1 MTIDPPKIDSRDQQ
15 MLFEQV
21 RDLALYYCPE
31 WKKDAAAIES
41 DKYADA
47 LMHIFSRMMEIIIQ
61 RLNKVPD
68 KNFLTFLDMVG
79 TGLFPPRVA
88 AAPLTFTM
96 AKGETKYRKIPCGTQ
111 AATAQTKEK
120 EAIVFETTEDI
131 TIIPQKLAGAV
142 SLSPDE
148 DKWSDQTAVLS
159 GNTTE
164 AVVLFKGKELVPHR
178 LYLGNSVLF
187 SFKEKAVITLDI
199 TLKADIAQA
208 VPWEVKWYYFDEN
221 LAPKSLDVAAGTDK
235 NVAGLLKSGSFS
247 FEPVGGISEKAL
259 IGRNPQKS
267 WTKHW
272 IYAELNTPIPKEN
285 LPLINT
291 IKASVSI
298 TPGSPVPPDL
308 AFSNNFQVD
317 LTKDF
322 YPFGERPKFNDTFYI
337 GSKEVFSKKDAIITL
352 KFNFSPGVDSPNTE
366 SITLVWE
373 FWDGNSWKTIYET
386 TQQGVPAEKGD
397 YKFTDTTNAF
407 TFKAT
412 PQKKEATVKFTCPKI
427 EEKEING
434 EKNNWVRV
442 RIIDGNYGKDAS
454 YDKISIDA
462 GKGTGKIT
470 SKGNIVT
477 GSKDTKFKTELG
489 IGDSIIAAN
498 QTRTVTGISG
508 ETSLTIDSAFEPDLG
523 STDFTI
529 KKTGWLYRQLTYKPP
544 SISNLSLEYSFN
556 LSGKDLETILTYND
570 FIYRD
575 EIEACKGGNKT
586 FTPFQ
591 PVADTQQAVYL
602 AFDQDISTLPV
613 TIFFPLLES
622 MFTVLMTP
630 ESYNPPVLAWEYWT
644 GKTWSLLSVEDGTR
658 NLTKMEMIQ
667 FLAPDGVEKRYCFE
681 FGTEYYWIRARL
693 DKGKYDNLPR
703 LKGIYT
709 NTVWAYNRITVD
721 SEILGSSNGKT
732 GQVFNFSHFPVLPG
746 QKIIVREISLTE
758 EEKSTIRFE
767 EGKDAI
773 EEIKDDDGNV
783 IGYWVRWHEKN
794 YLYSSG
800 PYSRHYIIDRNK
812 GTITFGN
819 GEMGMIP
826 PAEKDNIRCSYQ
838 YGGGVKGNNVGARS
852 ITKPKTVFPF
862 VESVTNHE
870 DSDGGE
876 DRKDLDWL
884 RERGPQT
891 IKHRDRAVTYED
903 FEWLV
908 REASPKV
915 ARVKCLPTTDPGENF
930 RPGWITMI
938 IVPDERENPKPI
950 PGRGM
955 INEIQDYIFSRTST
969 YLTTCPSQ
977 INLIGPGYIQVGV
990 EAKVHFISI
999 ADAKIIEGRIIDNLK
1014 RFFHP
1019 LIGGPEKEGWD
1030 FGRNVYISQVY
1041 DVIENTDGVDYVDEL
1056 VLNASIQIYKLILM
1070 ESLILSDSYPENSRI
1085 ETIDGK
1091 ISFSLA
1097 EKLPEGKIDALTVMG
1112 FKEGDSIILSH
1123 PDKYL
1128 FCWEEIP
1135 GSDSVR
1141 LIDFL
1146 KQNYS
1151 IDWVK
1156 TGKIDK
1162 IDNYKTIIVSTEKNY
1177 LTLNLNTDKTKVN
1190 LIIDDGRTDE
1200 FTVKP
1205 ENDKLKI
1212 YQDKRVSLV
1221 IKSVSHEMLGD
1232 ILECEPSQVDDEYPA
1247 GSIVKTSDGR
1257 IKSFT
1262 LNKVPAGDISLNP
1275 LKISILNVGDSFVLS
1290 LKDDSSKRLTGM
1302 IKKVSN
1308 SEKIFI
1314 EKNYLVYSGEHAIN
1328 TKPKEELAYRYLI
1341 NTNTKEIHDLS
1352 RVLPNCN
1359 LNQMQKDHMI
1369 FTRTLDKIDEYDYCG
1384 WCFGPEMSTH

>member
-1 MTIDPPKIDSRDQQ
+1 MTADPPKIDSRDQQ

-31 WKKDAAAIES
+31 WKDVPAIES
-41 DKYADA
+41 DKYADT
-47 LMHIFSRMMEIIIQ
+47 LMHIFSRMIEIIIQ

-68 KNFLTFLDMVG
+68 KNFLVFLDMVG
-79 TGLFPPRVA
+79 TNLYPPTEAR
-88 AAPLTFTM
+88 APLTFNM
-96 AKGETKYRKIPCGTQ
+96 AKGETTYRRIPAGAQ
-111 AATAQTKEK
+111 VATAQTKEK
-120 EAIVFETTEDI
+120 EAIVFETAKDI
-131 TIIPQKLAGAV
+131 TIIPPKLVGAV

-148 DKWSDQTAVLS
+148 DKWADQTAVLS

-178 LYLGNSVLF
+178 LYLGDSGLF
-187 SFKEKAVITLDI
+187 SFKEKAVITLDVV
-199 TLKADIAQA
+199 LKVDISQT
-208 VPWEVKWYYFDEN
+208 VPWEVKWYCFDEN
-221 LAPKSLDVAAGTDK
+221 LAPKSLNVAAGTDK
-235 NVAGLLKSGSFS
+235 NVANLLKSGSIV
-247 FEPVGGISEKAL
+247 FEPVGGISEKTLTAKD
-259 IGRNPQKS
+259 QEKD

-272 IYAELNTPIPKEN
+272 MYAELNTPIPKDN

-298 TPGSPVPPDL
+298 ASGSPVPPDL
-308 AFSNNFQVD
+308 AFFNNVPID
-317 LTKDF
+317 LTRDF
-322 YPFGERPKFNDTFYI
+322 FPFGERPKFNDTFYI
-337 GSKEVFSKKDAIITL
+337 GSKEVFSKEGAILTL
-352 KFNFSPGVDSPNTE
+352 KFNFSAGVDSPDTKA
-366 SITLVWE
+366 ITLVWE
-373 FWDGNSWKTIYET
+373 FWDGNSWKTIYKT
-386 TQQGVPAEKGD
+386 TQEGVSGDKGD

-407 TFKAT
+407 TFKAAD
-412 PQKKEATVKFTCPKI
+412 QKTVKFTCPKI

-434 EKNNWVRV
+434 EKNHWVRV
-442 RIIDGNYGKDAS
+442 RIIGGNYGKDAS
-454 YDKISIDA
+454 YDEISIDA
-462 GKGTGKIT
+462 GKGTGKIK
-470 SKGNIVT
+470 SKDKFVT
-477 GSKDTKFKTELG
+477 GTETKFKTELK
-489 IGDSIIAAN
+489 IGDSITSARQARI
-498 QTRTVTGISG
+498 VTSISDDN
-508 ETSLTIDSAFEPDLG
+508 SLTIDSAFEPDIA
-523 STDFTI
+523 SDTDFTI
-529 KKTGWLYRQLTYKPP
+529 KKTGWIYKPPTYKPP
-544 SISNLSLEYSFN
+544 SISKLALEYSYN
-556 LSGKDLETILTYND
+556 ISKKDLEVILTYND
-570 FIYRD
+570 FIYCD
-575 EIEACKGGNKT
+575 ETEACRSGKT

-602 AFDQDISTLPV
+602 AFGQDISTLPV
-613 TIFFPLLES
+613 TIFFPLLEN

-667 FLAPDGVEKRYCFE
+667 FLAPDDVEKRHCFE

-693 DKGKYDNLPR
+693 DKGKYENLPR

-721 SEILGSSNGKT
+721 NEILGSSNGKT
-732 GQVFNFSHFPVLPG
+732 SQVFNFSHFPVLPG
-746 QKIIVREISLTE
+746 QKVIVREISLTE

-783 IGYWVRWHEKN
+783 IGYWVRWHERN

-812 GTITFGN
+812 GTITFGD

-838 YGGGVKGNNVGARS
+838 YGGGVKGNNVGVQS
-852 ITKPKTVFPF
+852 ITKPMTVFPF
-862 VESVTNHE
+862 VESVTNYE

-884 RERGPQT
+884 REQGPQT

-903 FEWLV
+903 FEWLA

-955 INEIQDYIFSRTST
+955 INEIQDYIFNRTST

-990 EAKVHFISI
+990 EAKVHFTSI
-999 ADAKIIEGRIIDNLK
+999 TDAKIIEGRIIDNLK

-1041 DVIENTDGVDYVDEL
+1041 DVIENTDGVDYVDDL

-1070 ESLILSDSYPENSRI
+1070 ESLILSDSYPEYSRI
-1085 ETIDGK
+1085 ESSDGK
-1091 ISFSLA
+1091 ISVSLA
-1097 EKLPEGKIDALTVMG
+1097 EELPEGKTDALTVMG

-1123 PDKYL
+1123 
-1128 FCWEEIP
+1128 
-1135 GSDSVR
+1135 
-1141 LIDFL
+1141 
-1146 KQNYS
+1146 
-1151 IDWVK
+1151 
-1156 TGKIDK
+1156 
-1162 IDNYKTIIVSTEKNY
+1162 
-1177 LTLNLNTDKTKVN
+1177 
-1190 LIIDDGRTDE
+1190 
-1200 FTVKP
+1200 
-1205 ENDKLKI
+1205 
-1212 YQDKRVSLV
+1212 QDKSANLV
-1221 IKSVSHEMLGD
+1221 IKSVSHGMLD
-1232 ILECEPSQVDDEYPA
+1232 DTLECEPSQVDDEYPA

-1262 LNKVPAGDISLNP
+1262 LNKAPAGDIGLNP

-1290 LKDDSSKRLTGM
+1290 FKDDSSKRLTGM

-1314 EKNYLVYSGEHAIN
+1314 EENYLVYSGEHAIN
-1328 TKPKEELAYRYLI
+1328 KVKEELAYRYLI
-1341 NTNTKEIHDLS
+1341 NTNTKEIHDLN
-1352 RVLPNCN
+1352 RIQPNCN
-1359 LNQMQKDHMI
+1359 LNLIQKDHMI

-1384 WCFGPEMSTH
+1384 WCFGPGMSKR

>member
-15 MLFEQV
+15 MLYEQV

-31 WKKDAAAIES
+31 WKDADAIES

-47 LMHIFSRMMEIIIQ
+47 LMHIFSRMLEIIIQ

-79 TGLFPPRVA
+79 TSLFPPRVA

-96 AKGETKYRKIPCGTQ
+96 AKGETSYRKIPSGTQ

-120 EAIVFETTEDI
+120 EAVVFETTEDI
-131 TIIPQKLAGAV
+131 TIIPQKLVGAV

-148 DKWSDQTAVLS
+148 DKWANQTAVLS
-159 GNTTE
+159 GTTE
-164 AVVLFKGKELVPHR
+164 DVVLFEGKELVPHR
-178 LYLGNSVLF
+178 LYLGNSELF

-199 TLKADIAQA
+199 SLKADIAQA

-221 LAPKSLDVAAGTDK
+221 SAPKSLDVAAGTDK
-235 NVAGLLKSGSFS
+235 DVANLLKSGSFS
-247 FEPVGGISEKAL
+247 FEPVGGISEKTL
-259 IGRNPQKS
+259 VGRETQEN
-267 WTKHW
+267 WANHW
-272 IYAELNTPIPKEN
+272 IYAELDTPIPKEN
-285 LPLINT
+285 LPFINT

-298 TPGSPVPPDL
+298 PGSTVPSDL
-308 AFSNNFQVD
+308 AFFNNVPID

-337 GSKEVFSKKDAIITL
+337 GSKEVFSKNDAIITL
-352 KFNFSPGVDSPNTE
+352 KFNFSLGVDSPDTE
-366 SITLVWE
+366 AITLVWE

-386 TQQGVPAEKGD
+386 TQKGVPAEKGD
-397 YKFTDTTNAF
+397 YKFIDTTNAF

-454 YDKISIDA
+454 YDKISVDA
-462 GKGTGKIT
+462 GTGAGKIT

-477 GSKDTKFKTELG
+477 GTDTKFKTQLG
-489 IGDSIIAAN
+489 IGDSIIATKQN
-498 QTRTVTGISG
+498 QARTVTGISKDT
-508 ETSLTIDSAFEPDLG
+508 ELIIDSAFEPDLD

-544 SISNLSLEYSFN
+544 SISSLALEYSFN

-570 FIYRD
+570 FIYHD
-575 EIEACKGGNKT
+575 ETEAPKASNKNII
-586 FTPFQ
+586 PFQ

-613 TIFFPLLES
+613 TIFFPLLEN

-658 NLTKMEMIQ
+658 NLIKLEMIQ
-667 FLAPDGVEKRYCFE
+667 FLAPDDMEKRYCFE

-693 DKGKYDNLPR
+693 DKGKYENLPR

-746 QKIIVREISLTE
+746 QKVMVLEISLTE
-758 EEKSTIRFE
+758 EMKSAIRLE

-773 EEIKDDDGNV
+773 EEIEDDDGNV
-783 IGYWVRWHEKN
+783 IGYWVRWHEMN

-800 PYSRHYIIDRNK
+800 PQSRHYIIDRNK
-812 GTITFGN
+812 GTITFGD
-819 GEMGMIP
+819 GERGMIP
-826 PAEKDNIRCSYQ
+826 PAGKDNIRCSYQ
-838 YGGGVKGNNVGARS
+838 YGGGANGNNVGVQS
-852 ITKPKTVFPF
+852 ITKLRTAFPF

-870 DSDGGE
+870 DSDGGG
-876 DRKDLDWL
+876 DMKNLDWL

-977 INLIGPGYIQVGV
+977 INLIGPGYIKVGV
-990 EAKVHFISI
+990 EAKVHFTSV
-999 ADAKIIEGRIIDNLK
+999 ADAKIIEGRIIENLK

-1041 DVIENTDGVDYVDEL
+1041 EVIESTDGVDYVDGL
-1056 VLNASIQIYKLILM
+1056 TLNASVQMYKLILK
-1070 ESLILSDSYPENSRI
+1070 ESLILSDSYPEYSRV
-1085 ETIDGK
+1085 ETSDGK
-1091 ISFSLA
+1091 LLFSLA
-1097 EKLPEGKIDALTVMG
+1097 ENLPEEQIDTLTVMG
-1112 FKEGDSIILSH
+1112 FKEGDNIILSH
-1123 PDKYL
+1123 
-1128 FCWEEIP
+1128 
-1135 GSDSVR
+1135 
-1141 LIDFL
+1141 
-1146 KQNYS
+1146 
-1151 IDWVK
+1151 
-1156 TGKIDK
+1156 
-1162 IDNYKTIIVSTEKNY
+1162 
-1177 LTLNLNTDKTKVN
+1177 
-1190 LIIDDGRTDE
+1190 
-1200 FTVKP
+1200 
-1205 ENDKLKI
+1205 
-1212 YQDKRVSLV
+1212 QDKSASLV
-1221 IKSVSHEMLGD
+1221 IRSVSHGMLGD
-1232 ILECEPSQVDDEYPA
+1232 ILECEQSQIDTVYPA
-1247 GSIVKTSDGR
+1247 GSIVKTSDER

-1262 LNKVPAGDISLNP
+1262 LNEVPEGDISLNP
-1275 LKISILNVGDSFVLS
+1275 LKISILNAGDGFVMS
-1290 LKDDSSKRLTGM
+1290 LRDDTSKRVTGA

-1308 SEKIFI
+1308 PEKIFI
-1314 EKNYLVYSGEHAIN
+1314 ETNYLVYSGEHAIN
-1328 TKPKEELAYRYLI
+1328 TKPKEELAYRYLM
-1341 NTNTKEIHDLS
+1341 NTNTKEIHDLN
-1352 RVLPNCN
+1352 RIQPNCN
-1359 LNQMQKDHMI
+1359 LDQIQKDHMI
-1369 FTRTLDKIDEYDYCG
+1369 FTRTLDKIDGYDYCR
-1384 WCFGPEMSTH
+1384 WCFGPEMSTR